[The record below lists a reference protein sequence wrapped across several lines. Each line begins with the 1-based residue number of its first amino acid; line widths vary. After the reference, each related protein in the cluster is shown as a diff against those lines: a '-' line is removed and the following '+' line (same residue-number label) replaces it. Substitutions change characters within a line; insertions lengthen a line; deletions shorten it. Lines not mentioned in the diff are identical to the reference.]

1 MAKININLS
10 KIKYN
15 AMTLN
20 SLLKQHHIA
29 FTPVI
34 KCVAGDNTIVEM
46 LKSIGITHIADAR
59 ISNILKSTDEAI
71 SFTLIRNSNHEE
83 LENVVRHVDMSIQ
96 TELETIRKINEIASN
111 YNVKHKILLMVDWK
125 DAREGVLTYDVIAYI
140 REIMNMH
147 HICLKGLAFN
157 FMCFNAIAPT
167 EEDVEMINQFIIS
180 IEKETHMKFE
190 IISGG
195 NSSMLLKM
203 LYNDLGKINE
213 LRIGETLFRGS
224 ETTTNNHF
232 ATLYQNVI
240 ILETEI
246 VEIKPRINMN
256 DGQHYL
262 QAIVDIGNL
271 DTDVNDIKPLHHQ
284 VKVLGATS
292 DHLMINLLNNDHYHI
307 GDKIQFSLGYKALA
321 QSMFVPNLAKDYQSD
336 DVIEKMCYIKNM
348 RMLNKI

>member
-1 MAKININLS
+1 
-10 KIKYN
+10 
-15 AMTLN
+15 
-20 SLLKQHHIA
+20 
-29 FTPVI
+29 
-34 KCVAGDNTIVEM
+34 
-46 LKSIGITHIADAR
+46 
-59 ISNILKSTDEAI
+59 
-71 SFTLIRNSNHEE
+71 
-83 LENVVRHVDMSIQ
+83 
-96 TELETIRKINEIASN
+96 
-111 YNVKHKILLMVDWK
+111 
-125 DAREGVLTYDVIAYI
+125 
-140 REIMNMH
+140 
-147 HICLKGLAFN
+147 
-157 FMCFNAIAPT
+157 
-167 EEDVEMINQFIIS
+167 
-180 IEKETHMKFE
+180 
-190 IISGG
+190 
-195 NSSMLLKM
+195 M

-292 DHLMINLLNNDHYHI
+292 DHLMINLLNNDHYHF